1 MAYGWLENR
10 FRFLHFVMVFGRVCR
25 KGDKMKRI
33 QLVLLQSV
41 KNMAF

>member
-1 MAYGWLENR
+1 MAYGRLENR

-25 KGDKMKRI
+25 KGDKMKRK
-33 QLVLLQSV
+33 QPVALQSV